1 MEIFIIGGG
10 ISGLFCGIN
19 LAESGIDV
27 KIIEKKEEIG
37 KPLKCAE
44 GVSENGIEILGDRE
58 IIESVKKK
66 EIKGS
71 VMILPNGKK
80 IYFIKKGFL
89 IDREKL
95 EKLLEM
101 KFLKNGGK
109 IIRDKVERIEGNK
122 IFGLKKIYKGDLIVI
137 ASGTNFIKG
146 IEYPY
151 KGFLF
156 ATEKRIKSNEENEF
170 LKFYY
175 GEIYKPIYMWKF
187 YHGDYFGIGKT
198 YRDKKE
204 FEIIKNFLNERDVFK
219 TITGKLPFP
228 LNPPKFLYKDKK
240 FFIGDAGAFV
250 NQLTFAGIHG
260 ALLSGVLCAE
270 RIKEFLKNKNY
281 NELEKFNEN
290 LKILF
295 LKKFKPSIKTNII
308 CILLEEHSYL
318 ISEINENGV
327 HILDKFEETLVG
339 KEDPLL
345 HSKKTMEVF
354 HKAATSLIKIF
365 NEKRKK
371 YDIAIFGPS
380 IFIQD
385 FLKIL
390 RKENPKLS
398 NFIKK
403 TAYVSSS
410 DTSGIEEILRNRLLI
425 EYGEDIPLLKGVDI
439 MEKILEK
446 MAKGES
452 IFSIG
457 LNEVILSLRQ
467 GAAEKILIS
476 ENFLWNNLEKNEL
489 DEILDLSF
497 KTKAELLIIPNNIE
511 AGEKLES
518 FGGII
523 SLNRWPLS
531 L

>member
-1 MEIFIIGGG
+1 MMIKMGTSKFVNFYISNPLDLIILYKLLNEGDK
-10 ISGLFCGIN
+10 ICGETTREVKKYRKNGKI
-19 LAESGIDV
+19 ESRRIRL
-27 KIIEKKEEIG
+27 KICIEIEKKNVD
-37 KPLKCAE
+37 PLMKNISFL
-44 GVSENGIEILGDRE
+44 GRIVWSNKDIDIIHKYHSIKVGINSIVK
-58 IIESVKKK
+58 IEK
-66 EIKGS
+66 
-71 VMILPNGKK
+71 
-80 IYFIKKGFL
+80 
-89 IDREKL
+89 
-95 EKLLEM
+95 
-101 KFLKNGGK
+101 
-109 IIRDKVERIEGNK
+109 
-122 IFGLKKIYKGDLIVI
+122 
-137 ASGTNFIKG
+137 
-146 IEYPY
+146 
-151 KGFLF
+151 
-156 ATEKRIKSNEENEF
+156 
-170 LKFYY
+170 
-175 GEIYKPIYMWKF
+175 
-187 YHGDYFGIGKT
+187 
-198 YRDKKE
+198 
-204 FEIIKNFLNERDVFK
+204 
-219 TITGKLPFP
+219 
-228 LNPPKFLYKDKK
+228 
-240 FFIGDAGAFV
+240 
-250 NQLTFAGIHG
+250 
-260 ALLSGVLCAE
+260 
-270 RIKEFLKNKNY
+270 
-281 NELEKFNEN
+281 EKFNEN
-290 LKILF
+290 LNLLS